1 VGTESE
7 VITNTV
13 IKSRKSSYLKE
24 IKFER
29 FERGITYWD
38 SNQIPIFENGIMKYI
53 MFTTFEST

>member
-1 VGTESE
+1 MGTESE